1 MQTNSP
7 EKNRRGTCFHGAYLA
22 LAVMLTIGAPSA
34 GASVLVYEGFD
45 HTPGESIHGLNQ
57 GSGFQGGWE
66 DFLGLPDLGT
76 IRAGS
81 LPSSSVSSTGNS
93 ASLNYGFLRRQVED
107 IDGAPGTETWSSFLF
122 SLSVSEVASSTI
134 GAFALS
140 PVDGMDSAI
149 WAGVFFNGSE
159 MVFGLGGNIDQPKEL
174 SSISP
179 VAGETYLLTVSIE
192 WNDGDTPET
201 IRLYLNPPAG
211 TAPDPGAAI
220 ATVTDLNIAAPWE
233 TGSPNPNHIAYIA
246 TVGILPEGGEVIF
259 DEIRIGDS
267 FADVVSVPEP
277 TTAGLVAIALGALA
291 RSRRVRRA

>member
-7 EKNRRGTCFHGAYLA
+7 GKNRRETCFHGAYLA
-22 LAVMLTIGAPSA
+22 LAVMLTIGVPSVD
-34 GASVLVYEGFD
+34 ASLLVYEGFD
-45 HTPGESIHGLNQ
+45 HAAGEGLHGQNQ
-57 GSGFQGGWE
+57 GSGFAGGWE

-81 LPSSSVSSTGNS
+81 LPSSSVATTGNS
-93 ASLNYGFLRRQVED
+93 ASLNYGFLRRQVGTIE
-107 IDGAPGTETWSSFLF
+107 GTPGTETWSSVLF
-122 SLSVSEVASSTI
+122 SLSVSEVAPSTI

-174 SSISP
+174 SAISP
-179 VAGETYLLTVSIE
+179 VAGQTYLLTMSIE
-192 WNDGDTPET
+192 WNDGDAPET
-201 IRLYLNPPAG
+201 IRLFLNPPAG
-211 TAPDPGAAI
+211 STPAPGTAI

-233 TGSPNPNHIAYIA
+233 TGSPNPNEITYIA
-246 TVGILPEGGEVIF
+246 TVGILPEGGDVIF

-277 TTAGLVAIALGALA
+277 STAGLFAIALGVFA
-291 RSRRVRRA
+291 RFRVRRA